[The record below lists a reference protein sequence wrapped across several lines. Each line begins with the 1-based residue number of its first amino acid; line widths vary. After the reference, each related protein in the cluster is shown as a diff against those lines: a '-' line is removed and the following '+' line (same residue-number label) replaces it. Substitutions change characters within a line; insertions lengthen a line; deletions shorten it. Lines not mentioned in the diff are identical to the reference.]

1 MLRNENLQEVIREGL
16 YKYWHSAECP
26 NATHQVNALL
36 WASIARGLP
45 VKPKVRQFAKTH
57 IVDFS
62 RGIAVIAYDD
72 RGMELSP

>member
-1 MLRNENLQEVIREGL
+1 MRTFKEVIREGL

-36 WASIARGLP
+36 WASIARWLP
-45 VKPKVRQFAKTH
+45 VKPKVRQFAKIQ

-62 RGIAVIAYDD
+62 RGIAVTAYDD
-72 RGMELSP
+72 RGMALSP